1 MNKVNI
7 YIYIYNIYI
16 YIYIWRYI
24 FVSSMSILAQ
34 ALTSNRTHVSAT
46 DYLIAYAPDDSR
58 VDSSYP
64 LFHRTYA
71 CR

>member
-1 MNKVNI
+1 MNNVNI
-7 YIYIYNIYI
+7 YIYII

-34 ALTSNRTHVSAT
+34 ALTSNRTHASAT
-46 DYLIAYAPDDSR
+46 DYLIYAPDDAS

-64 LFHRTYA
+64 LFHRTSA